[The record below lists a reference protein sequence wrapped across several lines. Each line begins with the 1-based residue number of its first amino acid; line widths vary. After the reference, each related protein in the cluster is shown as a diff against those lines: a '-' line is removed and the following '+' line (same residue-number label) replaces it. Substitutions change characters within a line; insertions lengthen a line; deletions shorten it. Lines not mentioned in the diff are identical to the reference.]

1 VRSSKLAVEASAK
14 DVSMKP
20 LKITTWI
27 LGLFFLASFLQWLV
41 SPGTAAEGLGMPLL
55 TGAGRSTQIADM
67 SIFFLA
73 IGAMSLLGTR
83 PGQSHWLYG
92 AAGMLGGAGVMRILA
107 YLLHDAA
114 FAAPFILV
122 EFVCAALLV
131 AAGRRLADA

>member
-1 VRSSKLAVEASAK
+1 MR
-14 DVSMKP
+14 P

-27 LGLFFLASFLQWLV
+27 LGLFFLVSFLQWLV

-55 TGAGRSTQIADM
+55 EIGGDGRSTQIADL

-73 IGAMSLLGTR
+73 IGTMTLVGTR

-92 AAGMLGGAGVMRILA
+92 AAGMLAGAGVMRVLA

-114 FAAPFILV
+114 FATPFILV
-122 EFVCAALLV
+122 EFVCAAVLLT
-131 AAGRRLADA
+131 AARRLADG